1 VKTSPALLCSTL
13 VPGSGKSIF
22 CPEGGEAQEGTSG
35 MLARKRLGRDVKKES
50 EDEDELFEEVVEV
63 VEEDG
68 PDWMVTRRCCV
79 SMAGEM

>member
-1 VKTSPALLCSTL
+1 
-13 VPGSGKSIF
+13 
-22 CPEGGEAQEGTSG
+22 